1 MEKQI
6 VDKTS
11 FSEICKILK
20 DNKYDICECING
32 VFEVALLFFPCMVCK
47 DIAFITNIVN
57 GATILGAKPIIEKSI
72 KNIAKYDSKSIY

>member
-32 VFEVALLFFPCMVCK
+32 VFEVALLFSHVWFVK
-47 DIAFITNIVN
+47 
-57 GATILGAKPIIEKSI
+57 ILHL
-72 KNIAKYDSKSIY
+72 

>member
-32 VFEVALLFFPCMVCK
+32 VFEVALLFFHVWFVK
-47 DIAFITNIVN
+47 
-57 GATILGAKPIIEKSI
+57 ILHL
-72 KNIAKYDSKSIY
+72 

>member
-20 DNKYDICECING
+20 DNKYDICLPFQNC
-32 VFEVALLFFPCMVCK
+32 VFLNLTV
-47 DIAFITNIVN
+47 
-57 GATILGAKPIIEKSI
+57 
-72 KNIAKYDSKSIY
+72 